1 MSHFYGTLQ
10 GGRQE
15 VTRGGTKRSGLEA
28 WVASYSGA
36 VRVKIYVDMQGRD
49 RVRVEKTTWQGAGKY
64 MAIYD
69 GPID

>member
-10 GGRQE
+10 GN
-15 VTRGGTKRSGLEA
+15 RGGASRGGSKSSGIEA
-28 WVASYSGA
+28 YIASFKGA
-36 VRVKIYVDMQGRD
+36 VRVKAYVDIQGHD
-49 RVRVEKTTWQGAGKY
+49 RVRVEKTTWQGAGKC

>member
-10 GGRQE
+10 GGRGE
-15 VTRGGTKRSGLEA
+15 VTRGGTKKSGLEA

-36 VRVKIYVDMQGRD
+36 VRVKVYVDMQGRD
-49 RVRVEKTTWQGAGKY
+49 RVRVEKRTWQGSGKE